1 MRIKGVLA
9 FIKRYN
15 LFFILIGLLAGKPG
29 ASYAQLC
36 SGSLGDPV
44 VKIDFGQGAATHAGA
59 LQSGTTSYANSNA
72 DFPPDGC
79 YTVENTTA
87 GSGNVWWSTTDHTGN
102 SGGDMMV
109 VNASV
114 SKTDYFYKSTV
125 TGLCPGT
132 TFEFAAWITNLL
144 RTNDISPPDITFT
157 ITTTGGTVLATYNTG
172 TIPLTPSGNVW
183 KQYGTYFTTPVGV
196 SDVVIQMTNNSAG
209 GAPANDLALDDI
221 TFRPCGPVVSSSFI
235 SGNSSSLTQNACA
248 GTNQSYT
255 LSSTVSAGGYVNPV
269 YQWQV
274 NTGAAWVNI
283 AGATTT
289 TYVVNFQPAVT
300 GVYKYRLLTSEAAN
314 SGSASCQVASNELTL
329 TVADS
334 PTAAFTLANNTNAN
348 CLVSTVDFKD
358 VSTSTLAITTRSWD
372 FGDGQTS
379 NAQNP
384 SHTYTTFGDHDVKL
398 TVYNS
403 AGCSATS
410 AIQKIHIAPKLLADF
425 DASTSICPDSIV
437 TFTDKSTS
445 VDPIAQWL
453 WTFGDSTASVTHTT
467 GATFTHTYA
476 STGDYTV
483 SLEVISDKDCVSDI
497 RTQIIKVVA
506 VNFNV
511 CPDDITQ
518 FTDITAKTSNTG
530 LTYNWNF
537 GDAASTA
544 LNPNTSNGQNPT
556 HKYTNTGYYTATLT
570 VNSPNGCAPV
580 AKSKSFTISSTPVAK
595 FDIDNKNTL
604 CGGDSVTFVDQ
615 SSSVNAKITKLI
627 WYYDIDGHPTDTVV
641 FKKTTMR
648 SDKKYRH
655 FYGVNNTAL
664 PQIYHAVLVVYTASG
679 CSYTTTRQDVIIN
692 PTPAVT
698 LMVNNNTLVSPLVL
712 CLDGGAVTI
721 TAQSN
726 VPGSGTFSG
735 TGISSQGVFDPKIS
749 GAGTFTLT
757 CVFVADNSA
766 CTTTTPFVITV
777 SPPPVI
783 TLPATANVLEGE
795 QNTLNPKVIGDSL
808 KYLWSPT
815 TGISN
820 PNILNPSVSP
830 TADTKYTL
838 TVTSAKGCSASA
850 QVDVHV
856 LKKPVVPNA
865 FTPNN
870 DGINDTWDIKYLNTY
885 TNATI
890 EVFNRFG
897 VKVYS
902 SNGYTIP
909 WDGKFDGKS
918 LPFGVY
924 YYIIDPKSG
933 AKKMTGSLT
942 IIK

>member
-15 LFFILIGLLAGKPG
+15 LFFILIGLLAGIPG

-44 VKIDFGQGAATHAGA
+44 VKIDFGQGTATHGA
-59 LQSGTTSYANSNA
+59 ALAPGTTSYSNVSD
-72 DFPPDGC
+72 DFPRDGS

-87 GSGNVWWSTTDHTGN
+87 GAGNVWWSTTDHTGN
-102 SGGDMMV
+102 SGGYMMV

-114 SKTDYFYKSTV
+114 LKTDYFYKSTV

-144 RTNDISPPDITFT
+144 RTNDISPPNITFT
-157 ITTTGGTVLATYNTG
+157 ILTTSGDTLATYNTG
-172 TIPLTPSGNVW
+172 TIPLTPSGPVW
-183 KQYGTYFTTPVGV
+183 KQYGTYFKTPAGV

-255 LSSTVSAGGYVNPV
+255 LSSTVSAGGYTNPV

-274 NTGAAWVNI
+274 NTGSTWANI

-314 SGSASCQVASNELTL
+314 SGTASCQVASNELTL
-329 TVADS
+329 TIADT
-334 PTAAFTLANNTNAN
+334 PTAAFTLADNTNAN
-348 CLVSTVDFKD
+348 CLVNTVDFKD
-358 VSTSTLAITTRSWD
+358 VSTSALAITTRSWD

-379 NAQNP
+379 TSP
-384 SHTYTTFGDHDVKL
+384 YPTHTYTTPGDFNVRL
-398 TVYNS
+398 TVTNS
-403 AGCSATS
+403 AGCSSTS
-410 AIQKIHIAPKLLADF
+410 AVQTMHIVPKLVADF
-425 DASTSICPDSIV
+425 AASTSICPDSAV
-437 TFTDKSTS
+437 TFTDKSIS

-453 WTFGDSTASVTHTT
+453 WSFGDGTTIIRTT
-467 GATFTHTYA
+467 GGSFTHTYEA
-476 STGDYTV
+476 TGNYKVT
-483 SLEVISDKDCVSDI
+483 LEIISNKDCVSDLH
-497 RTQIIKVVA
+497 TQTINVVS

-518 FTDITAKTSNTG
+518 FTDITAKTSNMG

-537 GDAASTA
+537 GDVASTV
-544 LNPNTSNGQNPT
+544 LNPNTSTAQNPT
-556 HKYTNTGYYTATLT
+556 HKYTNPGVYTATLNVT
-570 VNSPNGCAPV
+570 SPNGCAPV

-595 FDIDNKNTL
+595 FDIENKNTL

-615 SSSVNAKITKLI
+615 SLSANAAITKLI
-627 WYYDIDGHPTDTVV
+627 WYYDLDNHPTDTVV
-641 FKKTTMR
+641 FKKTTIR
-648 SDKKYRH
+648 TDKKYRH
-655 FYGVNNTAL
+655 FYGLNNTAL
-664 PQIYHAVLVVYTASG
+664 PQTYHAILVAYTASG
-679 CSYTTTRQDVIIN
+679 CSYTTARQDVVIN
-692 PTPAVT
+692 PTPAAT
-698 LMVNNNTLVSPLVL
+698 LKINSNTLVSPVIV
-712 CLDGGAVTI
+712 CQDGGVATI

-749 GAGTFTLT
+749 GAGTFTIS
-757 CVFVADNSA
+757 CVYVADNSG
-766 CTTTTPFVITV
+766 CTTTTPFVIIV
-777 SPPPVI
+777 SPIPVI

-795 QNTLNPKVIGDSL
+795 QNTLNPKVAGDSL

-815 TGISN
+815 TGINN
-820 PNILNPSVSP
+820 PNILNPSFSP
-830 TADTKYTL
+830 TTDTKYTL

-870 DGINDTWDIKYLNTY
+870 DGINDTWDIKYLSTY

>member
-9 FIKRYN
+9 FIKKYN
-15 LFFILIGLLAGKPG
+15 LFFILIGLLAGIPG

-44 VKIDFGQGAATHAGA
+44 VKIDFGQGTATHAGA
-59 LQSGTTSYANSNA
+59 LPAGTTSYLYTAA
-72 DFPPDGC
+72 DFPPDGS

-102 SGGDMMV
+102 IGGYMMV

-157 ITTTGGTVLATYNTG
+157 IITTGGTVLATYNTG

-183 KQYGTYFTTPVGV
+183 KQYGTYFTTPAGV
-196 SDVVIQMTNNSAG
+196 SDVVIQVTNNSAG

-221 TFRPCGPVVSSSFI
+221 TLRPCGPVVSSSFI

-255 LSSTVSAGGYVNPV
+255 LSSTVSAGGYTNPV

-274 NTGAAWVNI
+274 NTGSAWTNI

-289 TYVVNFQPAVT
+289 TYGVNFQPAVT

-314 SGSASCQVASNELTL
+314 SGTVSCQVASNELTL

-334 PTAAFTLANNTNAN
+334 PIAAFVLATNNNN

-358 VSTSTLAITTRSWD
+358 ASTSRLKLTGRLWD

-379 NAQNP
+379 TSP
-384 SHTYTTFGDHDVKL
+384 RPTHTYTTPGDFNVRL
-398 TVYNS
+398 TVTNS
-403 AGCSATS
+403 AGCSSTS
-410 AIQKIHIAPKLLADF
+410 AVQTMHIVPKLVADF
-425 DASTSICPDSIV
+425 TASASICPDSIV
-437 TFTDKSTS
+437 TFTDKSIN
-445 VDPIAQWL
+445 VDPIAQWQ
-453 WTFGDSTASVTHTT
+453 WNFGDGTTVTRTT

-476 STGDYTV
+476 TTGTYKVT
-483 SLEVISDKDCVSDI
+483 LEVISDKGCVSDL
-497 RTQIIKVVA
+497 RTQTINLIS

-511 CPDDITQ
+511 CPNDITQ
-518 FTDITAKTSNTG
+518 FTDITALPGNTG

-537 GDAASTA
+537 GDAPAATVS
-544 LNPNTSNGQNPT
+544 NPNTSNVQNPT
-556 HKYTNTGYYTATLT
+556 HKYTNPGTYTATLK
-570 VNSPNGCAPV
+570 VFSQNGCAPV
-580 AKSKSFTISSTPVAK
+580 AKSKSFIISSTPVAK
-595 FDIDNKNTL
+595 FDIENKNTL

-615 SSSVNAKITKLI
+615 SLSANAAITKLI
-627 WYYDIDGHPTDTVV
+627 WYYDIDNHPTDTIV
-641 FKKTTMR
+641 FKKTTIR
-648 SDKKYRH
+648 TDKKYRH
-655 FYGVNNTAL
+655 FYGLNNTAL
-664 PQIYHAVLVVYTASG
+664 PQIYHAVLVVYTVSG
-679 CSYTTTRQDVIIN
+679 CSYTTTRQNVIIN

-698 LMVNNNTLVSPLVL
+698 LMVNNNTLVSPVIV
-712 CLDGGAVTI
+712 CQDGGAVTI

-749 GAGTFTLT
+749 GAGTFTLS
-757 CVFVADNSA
+757 CVFVADNNG

-783 TLPATANVLEGE
+783 TLQATANVLEGE
-795 QNTLNPKVIGDSL
+795 QNTLNPKVAGDSL
-808 KYLWSPT
+808 KYLWSPI

-820 PNILNPSVSP
+820 PNILNPSFSP
-830 TADTKYTL
+830 TVDTKYTL

-856 LKKPVVPNA
+856 LKKPVIPNA

-870 DGINDTWDIKYLNTY
+870 DGINDTWDIKYLNIY

-890 EVFNRFG
+890 EVFNRLG

-902 SNGYTIP
+902 SKGYTIP

-924 YYIIDPKSG
+924 YYIIDPKTG
-933 AKKMTGSLT
+933 AKKITGSLT
-942 IIK
+942 IIR